1 MTKPALN
8 PIEAP
13 DLVCTECGKV
23 LRRVIKTRD
32 SNGKLDEIIY
42 HCDSPKCQYAM
53 SISKEHKNA
62 QNAKYEPDITNFSMP
77 VTTGTRTFAS
87 TYTSQP
93 DSVEAEAKSE
103 APSSGE

>member
-1 MTKPALN
+1 MTKPSLN

-23 LRRVIKTRD
+23 LRRTIKTRD

-62 QNAKYEPDITNFSMP
+62 QNAKYEPPTYLFPVDANMAPKNFTL
-77 VTTGTRTFAS
+77 TTGKA
-87 TYTSQP
+87 
-93 DSVEAEAKSE
+93 DSVEAEAEE
-103 APSSGE
+103 ADQTT

>member
-13 DLVCTECGKV
+13 DLICTECGKQ

-42 HCDSPKCQYAM
+42 HCDSQKCQYAM

-62 QNAKYEPDITNFSMP
+62 QNAKYEPP
-77 VTTGTRTFAS
+77 VTIFNEANMATSTFTLTTGKV
-87 TYTSQP
+87 
-93 DSVEAEAKSE
+93 DSAEAEALE
-103 APSSGE
+103 NAEIPAE